1 MNEIENKIS
10 LVFVY
15 NADSGL
21 FNTLTDIAHK
31 VFSPDTYECN
41 LCMITHDALS
51 MRSDWK
57 EFIEQLDIGL
67 EFLHRDEF
75 LKRYQ
80 MSNAKLP
87 CIFSKNTVSKGN
99 DTTSMG
105 PDELSS
111 FISADEVNAC
121 KSIDDLKGLIR
132 GRLENMGGAN

>member
-1 MNEIENKIS
+1 MDKVEAKAS

-41 LCMITHDALS
+41 LCMITHDSLS
-51 MRSDWK
+51 MRSEWK
-57 EFIEQLDIGL
+57 EFIEQLDIEL

-75 LKRYQ
+75 IKQYK
-80 MSNAKLP
+80 MNDASLP
-87 CIFSKNTVSKGN
+87 CIFSKGA
-99 DTTSMG
+99 DG
-105 PDELSS
+105 LSD

-121 KSIDDLKGLIR
+121 KSVDDLKSLIQ
-132 GRLENMGGAN
+132 GRMENVGGPSVVSYIV